1 MTVCN
6 GSHSEDSMNLK
17 SFWRGILVVVLSA
30 ALAAPARADDKPVTI
45 LIVVAATTLAAV
57 AAILIITSVH
67 HRHKKIMLTGCV
79 TAGEKEMTLTDE
91 QDGRAYA
98 LSGNTTAIKPGDRMS
113 VQGKK
118 AKGANKTLVWET
130 EGVIRN
136 FGVCHPNV
144 ESLIGSGGAQ

>member
-98 LSGNTTAIKPGDRMS
+98 LSG
-113 VQGKK
+113 K